1 MHAFLFW
8 LMHQH
13 ATNSL
18 FNRSDL
24 HWRIMFF
31 CCSVGSSIFRFVNCE
46 KPQVIFS
53 FQFES
58 EGTSDNLTF
67 PAPRYHTLI
76 IWNRM
81 RCFLSGRRENK
92 TDQLIILTYL
102 SKIAGRSSFSSAM
115 SWLMSIGLW
124 YDGCLM
130 ILRSLNLC
138 SFAFG
143 GLLSTLLWAPILV
156 TVKI

>member
-1 MHAFLFW
+1 MIKRIINQNTSSTTDDAILELFSWLCMHAFLFW
-8 LMHQH
+8 LIHQH
-13 ATNSL
+13 AMNSL

-24 HWRIMFF
+24 HRRIMFF

-92 TDQLIILTYL
+92 TDQLI
-102 SKIAGRSSFSSAM
+102 
-115 SWLMSIGLW
+115 
-124 YDGCLM
+124 
-130 ILRSLNLC
+130 NL
-138 SFAFG
+138 
-143 GLLSTLLWAPILV
+143 PIQDSR
-156 TVKI
+156 TF